1 MTFREKC
8 LRCVMIYELKIFLN
22 RWNFCT
28 FFAQWNVHPCEKV
41 IGIFFRIEFDRDHC
55 ILVDCV
61 WYVLKDPLK
70 EIKSV
75 KYLSG
80 VISMSR
86 VMKHW
91 KQARCQFC
99 DVKFGHRIMEAVDLF
114 DYRMRIANQITFN
127 FTNRRRKGVVPR
139 FVDFVLHKWYSR
151 KLYIIK

>member
-1 MTFREKC
+1 MNFREKC

-28 FFAQWNVHPCEKV
+28 FFAQWNPCEKV

-99 DVKFGHRIMEAVDLF
+99 DVKFSPNYGGGGF
-114 DYRMRIANQITFN
+114 SRMRANQNLISQTGEG
-127 FTNRRRKGVVPR
+127 R
-139 FVDFVLHKWYSR
+139 VLSGLSRKWYSR

>member
-1 MTFREKC
+1 MHSFYTPHW
-8 LRCVMIYELKIFLN
+8 RCGMLDYNKTWHVKHYMWDHDF
-22 RWNFCT
+22 
-28 FFAQWNVHPCEKV
+28 VHPCEKL
-41 IGIFFRIEFDRDHC
+41 IGFFFRIEFDRDHC
-55 ILVDCV
+55 ILIDCV

-75 KYLSG
+75 KYLSA

-91 KQARCQFC
+91 KKARCQFC
-99 DVKFGHRIMEAVDLF
+99 DVKFGHRIVEAVDLF
-114 DYRMRIANQITFN
+114 DYRMRISNQITFN